1 VDSGDCLAASVA
13 ALLVDVASGGVAARC
28 GRLAA
33 AKAVLAAAPSS
44 VVDSAEAPMSDG
56 FKNALWAAFISAIK
70 LFVPNLHLMD
80 GCTVVCFM

>member
-1 VDSGDCLAASVA
+1 VA

-33 AKAVLAAAPSS
+33 ATAVLAAAPSS

-56 FKNALWAAFISAIK
+56 FKKALWAAFISAIK
-70 LFVPNLHLMD
+70 LFVPNLHFTD